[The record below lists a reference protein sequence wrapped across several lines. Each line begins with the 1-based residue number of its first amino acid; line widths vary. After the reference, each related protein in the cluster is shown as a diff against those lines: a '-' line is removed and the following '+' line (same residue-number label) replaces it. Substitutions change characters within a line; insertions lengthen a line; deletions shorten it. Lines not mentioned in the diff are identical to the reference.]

1 MQTNFQAKYRVL
13 NKIGEGTF
21 SEVLKCQNRESGQ
34 LVAAKRLRK
43 SFNSVSEARDL
54 PEIVAMKKVSD
65 HPNILHLI
73 ETHYEHE
80 LSRVT
85 LIFELMD
92 MSIYDMMKTHRRNI
106 PEVKV
111 KNYLYQILKGINH
124 LHVNGLFHRDIK
136 PENILIKGDL
146 IKIADLGS
154 VCGSFRHR
162 PFTEY
167 ISTRWYRSPECL
179 LTCGYYDSKMDIW
192 SVGCVF
198 FELLTL
204 KPLFPGSNELDQ
216 ISRIHLILGTP
227 SQVLLNKF
235 RKHKSQNIDVI
246 FPQRSGT
253 GLNCLL
259 PNVSDSGRDILKN
272 MLTYDPR
279 IRSSAARLLDNRYFN
294 DLRDADNIRRKMSS
308 NSSMHSERSNP
319 VLLSFMATEKRR
331 RPKPSSGMVS
341 KHTVQK
347 KEKLN
352 FKIEKLP
359 KINLDHNLNLAR
371 DIRAS
376 KQGLIKKQPKT
387 DSLFRGNYEKRS
399 PSESSK
405 SNNLFKHSS
414 NVSTD
419 KFQNRHTTQKPSF
432 LPTISAVKKS
442 GNKPQ
447 KNSLENLT
455 NIVKKKPLLQRL
467 NLETIEEE
475 KQSKKSTASDTRSY
489 MSWRN

>member
-1 MQTNFQAKYRVL
+1 MLEYMEYRVL

-21 SEVLKCQNRESGQ
+21 SEVLRCQNRESGH

-43 SFNSVSEARDL
+43 SFLSPSEARDL
-54 PEIVAMKKVSD
+54 PEVVALKKVSD

-73 ETHYEHE
+73 ETHFEHE
-80 LSRVT
+80 HCRVT

-124 LHVNGLFHRDIK
+124 LHINGLFHRDIK

-154 VCGSFRHR
+154 VCGTFRHR

-216 ISRIHLILGTP
+216 ISRIHMILGTP
-227 SQVLLNKF
+227 SPLLLNKF
-235 RKHKSQNIDVI
+235 KKHKSQNIDVI
-246 FPQRSGT
+246 FPQRAGT
-253 GLNCLL
+253 GLTCLL

-294 DLRDADNIRRKMSS
+294 DLRDADILRRRLTS
-308 NSSMHSERSNP
+308 NSTVHSERSNP

-341 KHTVQK
+341 KHTVPK

-352 FKIEKLP
+352 IKLEKLP
-359 KINLDHNLNLAR
+359 KINLDQNLHLSR
-371 DIRAS
+371 DIRSTKS
-376 KQGLIKKQPKT
+376 KLLKKEPKT
-387 DSLFRGNYEKRS
+387 DSSFKNDGKIS
-399 PSESSK
+399 PKSVSSNFTSSFK
-405 SNNLFKHSS
+405 SSNNNSR
-414 NVSTD
+414 D
-419 KFQNRHTTQKPSF
+419 KVFYRQIPKKPSL
-432 LPTISAVKKS
+432 LPTISGVRKI

-455 NIVKKKPLLQRL
+455 NIANKKPLLQRL
-467 NLETIEEE
+467 NLEPIEEE
-475 KQSKKSTASDTRSY
+475 KKSTASDTRSH
-489 MSWRN
+489 MSWKNY